1 MYCEMHDSYTQ
12 IDIYFKVIYVNVC
25 HTGQSNEHLDTSAT
39 SINSFNLQGRAST
52 NASLQSLDMS
62 YPHHS
67 ISADDSYLSS
77 SAHRE
82 LSRFDDSSH
91 PSMVV
96 SSIGSLSSHHS
107 RSSSADYNDLRGEL
121 RGTQFGDQRMGA
133 GEVYCSHWWCVYW
146 GLQPE

>member
-1 MYCEMHDSYTQ
+1 MIPILKLIFISKL
-12 IDIYFKVIYVNVC
+12 F
-25 HTGQSNEHLDTSAT
+25 TSMFVVQVRVMNTLTHQQPA
-39 SINSFNLQGRAST
+39 SI
-52 NASLQSLDMS
+52 
-62 YPHHS
+62 HS
-67 ISADDSYLSS
+67 IFKDVPAPMHLSS
-77 SAHRE
+77 LLTCRIHIILYQPPTHICPHQLIVSFLA
-82 LSRFDDSSH
+82 LIH

-96 SSIGSLSSHHS
+96 SSIGSLSGHHS